1 MSTPSTVTITVKCPV
16 ESCAKEKEINVPQF
30 LFDNKR
36 SGMIK
41 IPIHKDIC
49 CDHEFIAFISKDGYK
64 IRGYEKIDT
73 VVDLSKLHALQAE
86 KIYIENLLSK
96 YGSLATS
103 AILHALILVKPIII
117 LRSNEEKNLASKIV
131 NLLIRFLPDD
141 FNDQIISLNHL
152 LISDYKKA
160 KIGKSLVISQT
171 GLIANTP
178 WQNISDK
185 FERNLINHAITI
197 IDPESQ
203 AILIQNELGQI
214 LNQASYI
221 VRVIEEGEIFEDD
234 LKKKLNDK
242 FNISISNVDL
252 KYLKQ
257 IVSERFGKNT
267 KRIKNRS
274 LSKLKEGLW

>member
-1 MSTPSTVTITVKCPV
+1 MTIKT
-16 ESCAKEKEINVPQF
+16 Q
-30 LFDNKR
+30 
-36 SGMIK
+36 
-41 IPIHKDIC
+41 
-49 CDHEFIAFISKDGYK
+49 
-64 IRGYEKIDT
+64 
-73 VVDLSKLHALQAE
+73 
-86 KIYIENLLSK
+86 LLSFFEQ
-96 YGSLATS
+96 GVVEAGCDEAGRGCLAGPVY
-103 AILHALILVKPIII
+103 AAAVI
-117 LRSNEEKNLASKIV
+117 
-131 NLLIRFLPDD
+131 LPDD